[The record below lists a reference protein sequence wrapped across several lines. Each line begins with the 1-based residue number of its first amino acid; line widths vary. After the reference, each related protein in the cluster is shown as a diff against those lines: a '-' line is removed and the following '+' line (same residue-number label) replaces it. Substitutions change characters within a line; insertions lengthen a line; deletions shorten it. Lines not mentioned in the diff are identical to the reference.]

1 MRLVSVMKGVLQD
14 GQGLRVTK
22 SVPMAPMVI
31 TVSRNV
37 AVTVSAI
44 LHVTNRQV
52 IVMVGVN
59 QDIQTMTVAKSVRL
73 GNLDWPASNV
83 VASIV

>member
-1 MRLVSVMKGVLQD
+1 
-14 GQGLRVTK
+14 
-22 SVPMAPMVI
+22 MAPMVI

-37 AVTVSAI
+37 AITVSAI

-59 QDIQTMTVAKSVRL
+59 QDIQTMTVAKV
-73 GNLDWPASNV
+73 NLK
-83 VASIV
+83 II